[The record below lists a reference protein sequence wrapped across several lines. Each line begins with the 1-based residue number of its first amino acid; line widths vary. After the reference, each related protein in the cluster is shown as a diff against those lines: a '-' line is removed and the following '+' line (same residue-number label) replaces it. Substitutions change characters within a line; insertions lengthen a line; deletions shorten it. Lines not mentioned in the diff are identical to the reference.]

1 MQLWGLFEI
10 DILDLFSQY
19 MEKGCKNPRLLQYGD
34 RSRLCLCHNESALG
48 PFLGCFYLFLDHVC
62 VSEHPWR
69 NWLITLGEW
78 WIWKRSQ
85 RLQITSKSTVQSSL
99 CWAKLQPVNLVT
111 RLKTAAYRTAP
122 LYFLTAGNINYCLE
136 AFKLKVF
143 RKKNKA
149 FITLHNLSRGA
160 YRQCDFVV
168 AASLPSFFFCWMM
181 QILQLLSLLSS

>member
-1 MQLWGLFEI
+1 MSRIWKSRHLNTLKTSIQALLALKMQLWGLFEI

-19 MEKGCKNPRLLQYGD
+19 MQKGCKNPRLLQYGD

-78 WIWKRSQ
+78 WIRKRSQ
-85 RLQITSKSTVQSSL
+85 RLQITIKSTVQSSL

-122 LYFLTAGNINYCLE
+122 LFSNSWQH
-136 AFKLKVF
+136 KLLF
-143 RKKNKA
+143 GG
-149 FITLHNLSRGA
+149 F
-160 YRQCDFVV
+160 
-168 AASLPSFFFCWMM
+168 
-181 QILQLLSLLSS
+181 